1 MMYRP
6 LAALALIIAF
16 IAVTSP
22 QQAGAVAASLSKP
35 PNNLGLVGYWPLN
48 EATSTQAGDYSGNGS
63 TGTLSGS
70 TLPTWVAGRA
80 GSGLSFNGTTAYV
93 SLGNRS
99 VLKANACT
107 LSFWVKTTT
116 DTDTSPF
123 SGTEAATG
131 NGWAIEL
138 GGSATGN
145 LTNELISIF
154 QDTGEVV
161 GYTTATRSE
170 LFDGRWHHIVIT
182 ASGSANST
190 KIYLDGTAKTV
201 TVPFTDPGHCTGQD
215 AAIDTF
221 ALGAETIS
229 GSPSIFFSG
238 TLDDV
243 RFYSRVLSP
252 TEVTALYARGSTA
265 GARINA
271 SSKTLQIGTSLGTG
285 LSGFWTLDGADVIWT
300 SATAGTARD
309 SSGNGRSLT
318 LNSMNRGT
326 SVTPGKLGQGLT
338 FNGSSSSLSTSLNL
352 SSFITASNATI
363 AVWIKPTGTPS
374 GTQIVITDDTF
385 EDVTIVRDDAST
397 FSVNNW
403 DGAGYDTV
411 SIPYTNN
418 EWMHIV
424 LVHTGGT
431 LYAYKN
437 GSIVGSVASGN
448 TTNLADPL
456 IVGASNATAYFNG
469 SMDEIRTYTRGLS
482 AAEVKQL
489 YLLGAMKIRP

>member
-6 LAALALIIAF
+6 LAVLALMIAL
-16 IAVTSP
+16 IAVTYP
-22 QQAGAVAASLSKP
+22 QQAWAVAASLSKP

-170 LFDGRWHHIVIT
+170 LFDGRWHHVVIT

-190 KIYLDGTAKTV
+190 KIYLDGAAKTV

-215 AAIDTF
+215 ATIDSF
-221 ALGAETIS
+221 ALGSEIIS

-252 TEVTALYARGSTA
+252 TEVTALYARGSTV
-265 GARINA
+265 GARVNA
-271 SSKTLQIGTSLGTG
+271 SSKILQAGTSLTTG
-285 LSGFWTLDGADVIWT
+285 LTGLWTFDGADVVWT
-300 SATAGTARD
+300 SPTAGTARD
-309 SSGNGRSLT
+309 GSGNGRGLPLSGMT
-318 LNSMNRGT
+318 RAT
-326 SVTPGKLGQGLT
+326 SPIIGKMGQGLS
-338 FNGSSSSLSTSLNL
+338 FDGAGSSLMSALNL
-352 SSFITASNATI
+352 SSFVSASDATF
-363 AVWIKPTGTPS
+363 ALWAKPTGTPS
-374 GTQIVITDDTF
+374 GVQFLITDNVF
-385 EDVTIVRDDAST
+385 EDISIRRDDAST
-397 FSVNNW
+397 FSFNNW
-403 DGAGYDTV
+403 DGAAYDTV
-411 SIPYTNN
+411 TVPYTNN
-418 EWMHIV
+418 EWVHLV

-431 LYAYKN
+431 LFAYKN
-437 GSIVGSVASGN
+437 GSLAGSVASGN
-448 TTNLADPL
+448 TTNLGDPL
-456 IVGASNATAYFNG
+456 ILGASNNTAYFNG
-469 SMDEIRTYTRGLS
+469 SMDEVRTYSRGLS
-482 AAEVKQL
+482 AGEVKQL
-489 YLLGAMKIRP
+489 YLLGAMKLHP